1 MYEVMGGCHSHK
13 NTFSALTLQ
22 KKIDTM
28 GTSTTCVN
36 PLSDKLFQALPVLMN
51 AAVQRMSADISE
63 AHFLCGDPSL
73 V

>member
-1 MYEVMGGCHSHK
+1 MGERYHSHNNK
-13 NTFSALTLQ
+13 FAALTPQ

-36 PLSDKLFQALPVLMN
+36 ALSDKLFLALPVIMTLD